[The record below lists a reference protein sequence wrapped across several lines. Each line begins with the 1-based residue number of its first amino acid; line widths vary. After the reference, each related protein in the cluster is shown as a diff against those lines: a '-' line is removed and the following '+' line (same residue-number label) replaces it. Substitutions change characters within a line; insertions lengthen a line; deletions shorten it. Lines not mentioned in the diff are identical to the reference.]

1 MNVRELVYWM
11 AKKQDKL
18 TRKDMANAA
27 KKRQGAAASMGH
39 ASEAGP
45 MSSHIKDPT
54 RRKKAV
60 GPPTY
65 TSASALL
72 NLVGVWVPAAAVRT
86 VVAIKACK
94 GQDQGQGAGPQGQD
108 PGKG

>member
-11 AKKQDKL
+11 AKKQDRL

-45 MSSHIKDPT
+45 MSSHIRDPT

-72 NLVGVWVPAAAVRT
+72 NLGMWVPAAAVRT

-94 GQDQGQGAGPQGQD
+94 RQN
-108 PGKG
+108 